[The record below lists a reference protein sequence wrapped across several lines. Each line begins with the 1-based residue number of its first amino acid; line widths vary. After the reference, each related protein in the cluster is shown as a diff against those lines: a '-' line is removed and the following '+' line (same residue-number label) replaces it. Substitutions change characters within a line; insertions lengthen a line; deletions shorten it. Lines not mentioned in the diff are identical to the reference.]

1 MLFRGV
7 LLCAGIALAGCATVV
22 KGTDQ
27 QVSLDTPDYPGATCI
42 LTSKDF
48 GMRRVVTPATVELP
62 KSKHN
67 VSVQCKKGCAKGA
80 GVISSN
86 LEAMTAGNII
96 VGGVVGFGVDA
107 ATGAMNKYNENNQ
120 IAMYEDLACGAQ

>member
-1 MLFRGV
+1 MQYRVGLVF
-7 LLCAGIALAGCATVV
+7 AAMALAGCATVV

-27 QVSLDTPDYPGATCI
+27 QVSLDTPGFPGATCT
-42 LTSKDF
+42 LTSNGF

-67 VSVQCKKGCAKGA
+67 VAVNCKKGCAKGT
-80 GVISSN
+80 GIISSGV
-86 LEAMTAGNII
+86 EAMTAGNVIL
-96 VGGVVGFGVDA
+96 GGVVGLGVDA

-120 IAMYEDLACGAQ
+120 IALYEDPECTG